1 MSFIMKLRHYA
12 NTFNSVSHF
21 AAAIALLVLL
31 TGCKEAN
38 LAIDFMLG
46 TRSPS
51 FLASHAMSP
60 LSGIL
65 LRKRTTEERLHLI
78 AEAGPNDSGERQY
91 PRQPPVGQRE
101 KKESQADSPHNKP
114 VNQPIATVGRDT
126 LSFPRDPFRPPEEG
140 RPTECPPSMPLCR
153 FDRSELRLRGLIRVG
168 DGQFKGMVED
178 PDGRGYF
185 ITPGMQISGATVT
198 QVTSRGITLFMHKS
212 KKIDWMFIEG
222 RDTKEN

>member
-1 MSFIMKLRHYA
+1 MKLQHYA
-12 NTFNSVSHF
+12 YAFNSVSRL
-21 AAAIALLVLL
+21 AAAIALTMML

-46 TRSPS
+46 TRSPAI
-51 FLASHAMSP
+51 FASHTMSP
-60 LSGIL
+60 LSGFL
-65 LRKRTTEERLHLI
+65 LRKRATEERIHLV
-78 AEAGPNDSGERQY
+78 AEAAPKPLGDRTNHA
-91 PRQPPVGQRE
+91 QPATDERE
-101 KKESQADSPHNKP
+101 KKESRPDSPRNQQ
-114 VNQPIATVGRDT
+114 VNQPNAMVGRDT
-126 LSFPRDPFRPPEEG
+126 LSFPRDPFRAPEEG
-140 RPTECPPSMPLCR
+140 RPAECPPSMPLCR

-185 ITPGMQISGATVT
+185 VTPGMQISGATVT

-212 KKIDWMFIEG
+212 KKIDWMFLEG